1 MAPRKRITPAHAGKR
16 CSCSSRPWRPWDHPR
31 TRGEKDYVY
40 KQTGVKP
47 GSPPHTRGK
56 VRHLS
61 HIPQL
66 VGITPAHAGKSPW
79 TAPKRQRNGDHPRT
93 RGEKHFLGVSQCH
106 NQGSPPH
113 TRGKG
118 PCLLPHGLSVGITP
132 ARAGKSLG
140 IATLSRCPRDHPRT
154 RGEKVPVA
162 NPFSRQR
169 GSPPHTR
176 GKEPVPLR
184 HDRLS
189 GITPAHAGKST
200 VSREA
205 TLVVRDHPRTRGEK
219 VSAAIMRA
227 ISRGSPPHTRGKAGD
242 PRGFAAEKGITPAH
256 AGKRLNG
263 SRF

>member
-1 MAPRKRITPAHAGKR
+1 MTTLKSWGSPPHTRGKVVYQLHLNCVTRITPAHAGKR
-16 CSCSSRPWRPWDHPR
+16 SRSLIHSPGREDHPR

-113 TRGKG
+113 TRGKAVG
-118 PCLLPHGLSVGITP
+118 PLLALEHGGITP
-132 ARAGKSLG
+132 AHAGKSLG

-154 RGEKVPVA
+154 RGEKTKRIPILSHCFQVKGL
-162 NPFSRQR
+162 FSF
-169 GSPPHTR
+169 SF
-176 GKEPVPLR
+176 
-184 HDRLS
+184 S
-189 GITPAHAGKST
+189 
-200 VSREA
+200 
-205 TLVVRDHPRTRGEK
+205 
-219 VSAAIMRA
+219 
-227 ISRGSPPHTRGKAGD
+227 
-242 PRGFAAEKGITPAH
+242 
-256 AGKRLNG
+256 
-263 SRF
+263 

>member
-1 MAPRKRITPAHAGKR
+1 M
-16 CSCSSRPWRPWDHPR
+16 
-31 TRGEKDYVY
+31 Y

-113 TRGKG
+113 TRGKAVG
-118 PCLLPHGLSVGITP
+118 PLLALEHGGITP
-132 ARAGKSLG
+132 AHAGKSLG

-176 GKEPVPLR
+176 GKDLDFYE
-184 HDRLS
+184 
-189 GITPAHAGKST
+189 
-200 VSREA
+200 E
-205 TLVVRDHPRTRGEK
+205 GEE
-219 VSAAIMRA
+219 
-227 ISRGSPPHTRGKAGD
+227 D
-242 PRGFAAEKGITPAH
+242 GITPAH
-256 AGKRLNG
+256 AGKRQ
-263 SRF
+263 SRRKSWRR